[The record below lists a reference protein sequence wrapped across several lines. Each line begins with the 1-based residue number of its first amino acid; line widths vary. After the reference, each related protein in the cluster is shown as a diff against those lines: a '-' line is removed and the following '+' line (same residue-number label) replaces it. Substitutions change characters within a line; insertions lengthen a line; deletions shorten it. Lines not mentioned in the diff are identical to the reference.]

1 MRNADTDRGREKIDR
16 RRNGRRLLAWPEIL
30 EVRRLPATITVN
42 SAIDDAPA
50 RDDLITLREAILIAD
65 GSLAVASLSMAER
78 ALVSGSV
85 NTGATNRDRI
95 QFNIP
100 GSGVHTITLAAALPS
115 ISDPV
120 EIDGYSQPGARANTQ
135 RYGSNATIL
144 VQINAGASSTVLT
157 LDGGGSLVRGLS
169 IGGGDV
175 GVAIR
180 SDGNVVEGCYL
191 GVAASGSALAASFSS
206 QVWVVTGTGNL
217 IGGATPAARNVIAGG
232 SSNGVVGMVTVGNS
246 FDALPAPVNTRIW
259 GNDFGLNAAGTAALG
274 GAAGIAVAEG
284 INTRIGADDSGDGT
298 TDDTASAGN
307 VISGVGGPAILVQSP
322 GTTDVFDGLTIQGN
336 RLGTDPRGQSAI
348 PNSGVGIQF
357 SSTAPLRH
365 VLVGGST
372 VAAGNVI
379 SGSGVDGIQLGLGDF
394 TIQGNLIGT
403 DASGSRALPN
413 TGYGIAVTGDGNP
426 GAILIGGT
434 APNAGNVISGNGT
447 AGIGITAAGIRS
459 LDIQG
464 NKIGTNASGNLP
476 IPNGTDGITAYDG
489 PSRIGGTA
497 AGAGNVI
504 AFNTRAGIAAGES
517 PAGVGRTYV
526 ATILEN
532 SIFGN
537 GTLGIDLGGV
547 FIAGGGATANDP
559 TDSDV
564 GPNDYQNFPVMT
576 SVTRVS
582 GGTRIVG
589 SLQSLPNK
597 TYTIQIFGNDAVEA
611 SGQVQGKTLL
621 SSFAVTTDASGA
633 ASFDRIVA
641 DSSSVAFGATATDD
655 AGKTSEFGGVTAPPP
670 TASADVSVSASAS
683 VDSARP
689 GDQITYRFVVTVP
702 AGGPSPTNPSLTI
715 PIPAG
720 THLVGFTVPNG
731 WSSVGSASQAKATAT
746 QAAAGSS
753 LTFSLVVQV
762 DSGIADGRALVAR
775 GAFAS
780 GTPDPNAANDS
791 ASARV
796 VVANPTSPP
805 TPEVPS
811 ASIGSAA
818 YSQAEGDSGTR
829 FVEIPVALSSA
840 PTSNVTLR
848 FQVVGGTAEAGSDF
862 LIPDDLT
869 LTFTPGGPL
878 TQVIRVAVVGDATV
892 EPDETFQVALVA
904 GDSYTLGA
912 LASTTVTIAND
923 DVAPTPPPP
932 SEPSPPPADVVAPS
946 ILAVRRYGIHH
957 QPTTLTVIFTE
968 PVTGAIDP
976 TLYRIVDPGRDRR
989 FGTRDDSSFTAS
1001 SVDLDAAGTTA
1012 TLHLAR
1018 QLNLHLVYRLNVGAG
1033 IRDAAGNAL
1042 AGESSFKIDASNLG
1056 AATRTSRIV
1065 PRTVRSP
1072 SVARALHKPAVIHT
1086 TLQRGASPA
1095 HRIALPV
1102 HFPRSPRST

>member
-1 MRNADTDRGREKIDR
+1 M
-16 RRNGRRLLAWPEIL
+16 AWPEVL

-42 SAIDDAPA
+42 SAVDDAPA
-50 RDDLITLREAILIAD
+50 RDGSITLREAILIAD
-65 GSLAVASLSMAER
+65 GSLAVASLSAAEQ
-78 ALVSGSV
+78 ALVSGTV
-85 NTGATNRDRI
+85 NSGGTNRDKI
-95 QFNIP
+95 QFAIP
-100 GSGVHTITLAAALPS
+100 GSGVHTIALVAPLPS

-120 EIDGYSQPGARANTQ
+120 EIDGYSQSGAKANSQ
-135 RYGSNATIL
+135 RYGSDATIL
-144 VQINAGASSTVLT
+144 IQISAGGSSTVLQ
-157 LDGGGSLVRGLS
+157 LDGGGSLVRGLA

-175 GVAIR
+175 GVVIR

-191 GVAASGSALAASFSS
+191 GVSASGDALAASFSS

-232 SSNGVVGMVTVGNS
+232 SSNGAVGMVTVGNT
-246 FDALPAPVNTRIW
+246 FDSLPAPVDTRIW
-259 GNDFGLNAAGTAALG
+259 GNDLGLNAAGTAALG
-274 GAAGIAVAEG
+274 GTTGIAVAEG
-284 INTRIGADDSGDGT
+284 MNTRIGADDSGDGA

-307 VISGVGGPAILVQSP
+307 VISGVGGPGILVQGP
-322 GTTDVFDGLTIQGN
+322 GSADVFDGLTIQGN

-357 SSTAPLRH
+357 SSSTPLQH
-365 VLVGGST
+365 VRIGGST
-372 VAAGNVI
+372 NRAGNVI

-403 DASGSRALPN
+403 DVSGSRALPN
-413 TGYGIAVTGDGNP
+413 TGYGIAVSGDGNP
-426 GAILIGGT
+426 GSILIGGT
-434 APNAGNVISGNGT
+434 APNAGNLISGNGT
-447 AGIGITAAGIRS
+447 AGIGITAAGIHS

-526 ATILEN
+526 ATILGN

-582 GGTRIVG
+582 GGTRIIG

-611 SGQVQGKTLL
+611 SGHVQGKTLL
-621 SSFAVTTDASGA
+621 STFAVTTDSSGA

-670 TASADVSVSASAS
+670 AASADVSVSASAS
-683 VDSARP
+683 VSSARP

-702 AGGPSPTNPSLTI
+702 SGGPSPTNPSLTI

-720 THLVGFTVPNG
+720 THLVGFAVPNS
-731 WSSVGSASQAKATAT
+731 WTSLGSDAMAKATAT
-746 QAAAGSS
+746 QAGAGSS

-796 VVANPTSPP
+796 VASNPTSPP
-805 TPEVPS
+805 TPETPS

-818 YSQAEGDSGTR
+818 YSQAEGNSGTR

-848 FQVVGGTAEAGSDF
+848 FQVVGGSAAAGSDF

-869 LTFTPGGPL
+869 LSFTPGGPL
-878 TQVIRVAVVGDATV
+878 TQVIRVAVIGDATV

-904 GDSYTLGA
+904 GDGYTLGG
-912 LASTTVTIAND
+912 LTSTTVTIVND
-923 DVAPTPPPP
+923 DVAPIPPPP

-946 ILAVRRYGIHH
+946 IVAVRRYGIHH
-957 QPTTLTVIFTE
+957 QPTTLTVTFTE
-968 PVTGAIDP
+968 PVAGATNP

-989 FGTRDDSSFTAS
+989 FGTRDDSTFTAS
-1001 SVDLDAAGTTA
+1001 NVDLDAAGATA

-1033 IRDAAGNAL
+1033 IADASGNAL
-1042 AGESSFKIDASNLG
+1042 AGDSSFRIDASNLG
-1056 AATRTSRIV
+1056 VATRRSRGTIRPLQAPAV
-1065 PRTVRSP
+1065 PR
-1072 SVARALHKPAVIHT
+1072 AAHKPIAAHML
-1086 TLQRGASPA
+1086 LQRRPSAAHPIAS
-1095 HRIALPV
+1095 
-1102 HFPRSPRST
+1102 S